1 MTEDLL
7 ILGELIA
14 EQAAHMDAA
23 QHRLLTNI
31 RQFDERGGWASAI
44 SCAHWLAWRVGWTL
58 GTAREHVRVAK
69 ALGTLPHIDEALR
82 LGQVSYC
89 KVRAMTRVATPEN
102 EQVLLM
108 DAKLTTGSQ
117 LERICRKY
125 KQLQRLT
132 DNPNAAA
139 DAEQRRVTRR
149 ELDNGMVMIQAVL
162 HADEA
167 ALVWAAI
174 ERATKEAMADTRRGV
189 LEAGVSAET
198 HSEMTVTH
206 EASPGADV
214 SAETPAEVT
223 VTHEAPPSADVS
235 AETAVHTPVAAPRG
249 SVAASSEPRARPP
262 TLRNASP
269 NSYAAAAHESSS
281 CAEVPIEDVGRSPA
295 SVAADD
301 DSVDGELVAIS
312 TTDCTSTI
320 LTEYYSLAEIE
331 ERQIRTMYRADAD
344 AFPNDPDQDAFGVES
359 GGDMGGTIGGDL
371 VIDTKRDRDA
381 APPASRRELAARF
394 DRADGLVALARRF
407 AMGDSARSPV
417 EVIVTVSASSLV
429 ADVSD
434 EQALAVLG
442 DGTCLS
448 PDAARRLSC
457 DAGIVRMI
465 EDDHGNVI
473 GVGRRTRS
481 IPTSIRRAL
490 LKRDTC
496 CRFPG
501 CTNRVYLEGHHI
513 EHWAHGGETSLRNML
528 VLCGHHHRFVH
539 EYGYR
544 IEHDASGEPRFFDPR
559 GRPVLDVPV
568 RLSRD
573 DLGWTHIEL
582 ANRELAIV
590 PHACGWDGKAVHYD
604 DVCHVLHLVDEGR
617 LTPDKI
623 L

>member
-1 MTEDLL
+1 M

-23 QHRLLTNI
+23 EHRLLTNI

-108 DAKLTTGSQ
+108 DARLTTGSQ

-132 DNPNAAA
+132 DHPNAAA

-149 ELDNGMVMIQAVL
+149 ELDSGMVMIQAVL

-167 ALVWAAI
+167 ELVWAAI
-174 ERATKEAMADTRRGV
+174 ERATKEALADSRH
-189 LEAGVSAET
+189 GVSEPGVCAET
-198 HSEMTVTH
+198 GADMTAAHAASAGADVPAETPGHTPVALAPFAVADVSSEWRDHSPTAR
-206 EASPGADV
+206 EASPTADSAAAYETSSRADV
-214 SAETPAEVT
+214 SAN
-223 VTHEAPPSADVS
+223 
-235 AETAVHTPVAAPRG
+235 AAGHSPT
-249 SVAASSEPRARPP
+249 SVA
-262 TLRNASP
+262 
-269 NSYAAAAHESSS
+269 
-281 CAEVPIEDVGRSPA
+281 
-295 SVAADD
+295 DD
-301 DSVDGELVAIS
+301 GDSLAGDLVAIS

-320 LTEYYSLAEIE
+320 LSEYYDLAEIE
-331 ERQIRTMYRADAD
+331 ERQIRTMYRADGAD
-344 AFPNDPDQDAFGVES
+344 CPIDADHDVVGGES
-359 GGDMGGTIGGDL
+359 GGGIGGTIGGDL
-371 VIDTKRDRDA
+371 VIDTKRADREL
-381 APPASRRELAARF
+381 APPASRREVAARF

-417 EVIVTVSASSLV
+417 EVIVTVSASTLI
-429 ADVSD
+429 ADANGNDAV
-434 EQALAVLG
+434 AVLG

-448 PDAARRLSC
+448 PEAARRLSC
-457 DAGIVRMI
+457 DAGIVKMI
-465 EDDHGNVI
+465 EDDHGNVLA
-473 GVGRRTRS
+473 VGRRTRT

-513 EHWAHGGETSLRNML
+513 EHWARGGETSLRNTL
-528 VLCGHHHRFVH
+528 LLCGHHHRFVH

-544 IEHDASGEPRFFDPR
+544 IDRDASGEPRFFDPR

-568 RLSRD
+568 RPSHA
-573 DLGWTHIEL
+573 DLGWQHIEL
-582 ANRELAIV
+582 ANRDLAIL
-590 PHACGWDGKAVHYD
+590 PHTCGWDGKPVHYD
-604 DVCHVLHLVDEGR
+604 DVCRVLHLVDEGR